1 MLWIETVAQLGDS
14 TGNLIEMDSFLLAI
28 SLQNKHCELASGF
41 RLQIGEKEMLPAIL
55 SCFESVGGFKI
66 RRGGRGSLWG
76 EELLS
81 SRKTKIIDHI
91 TCFYVLFLPTT
102 ATSVHLLP

>member
-41 RLQIGEKEMLPAIL
+41 RLQIGEKEMLLAIL
-55 SCFESVGGFKI
+55 NFALNLMWAASKSAALGE
-66 RRGGRGSLWG
+66 LWG
-76 EELLS
+76 EELLCRS
-81 SRKTKIIDHI
+81 KTKIIDHI
-91 TCFYVLFLPTT
+91 TFFYVLFLPTT